1 MLSIYQLI
9 LSGSNVSFKFSVFL
23 LFFCLGHLSIDVN
36 VVLKSPNIILL
47 LSVSPFM
54 SVSIC
59 LLYLDAAVLGA
70 YIFTIISWTKPLIFM
85 KYLCLFVF
93 IVKPILCDMSVAALT
108 FF

>member
-9 LSGSNVSFKFSVFL
+9 LSGSDVSFKFSVFL
-23 LFFCLGHLSIDVN
+23 LFFCLGHLSSDVD

-47 LSVSPFM
+47 LSVSP
-54 SVSIC
+54 VSIC

-85 KYLCLFVF
+85 KCLCLFVF
-93 IVKPILCDMSVAALT
+93 IVKPTLCDMSVAALT